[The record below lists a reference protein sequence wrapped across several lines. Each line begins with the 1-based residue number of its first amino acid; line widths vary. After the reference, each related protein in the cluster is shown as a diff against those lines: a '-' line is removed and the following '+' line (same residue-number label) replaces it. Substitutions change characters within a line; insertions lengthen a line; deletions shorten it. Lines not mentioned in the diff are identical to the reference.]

1 MPGCNVSVEVPRW
14 SPKLKRIWLI
24 ILVAGLC
31 IPALQAEPVEG
42 IVFEDVWIRAMP
54 PFQPNSAG
62 YMTISNNR
70 ETAIAVVGASSN
82 VSKKTEIHTTR
93 QVDGLMRMEQLDG
106 VALAPGERLE
116 LAPGGTHLMLLG
128 LEYRPVAGDDIE
140 LCLHLVTEEI
150 ICTPAEVRK
159 SASSSA
165 GGHEHH

>member
-1 MPGCNVSVEVPRW
+1 M
-14 SPKLKRIWLI
+14 KHIWLTV
-24 ILVAGLC
+24 LVAGLC
-31 IPALQAEPVEG
+31 MPALRAEPAAGV
-42 IVFEDVWIRAMP
+42 VFEDVWIRAMP

-70 ETAIAVVGASSN
+70 DTAVAIVGASSN

-106 VALAPGERLE
+106 VVLAPGERLE

-140 LCLHLVTEEI
+140 LCLHLVTEETL
-150 ICTPAEVRK
+150 CTPAEVRK

>member
-106 VALAPGERLE
+106 VALAPG
-116 LAPGGTHLMLLG
+116 
-128 LEYRPVAGDDIE
+128 
-140 LCLHLVTEEI
+140 
-150 ICTPAEVRK
+150 
-159 SASSSA
+159 
-165 GGHEHH
+165 

>member
-1 MPGCNVSVEVPRW
+1 
-14 SPKLKRIWLI
+14 
-24 ILVAGLC
+24 
-31 IPALQAEPVEG
+31 
-42 IVFEDVWIRAMP
+42 MP

-70 ETAIAVVGASSN
+70 ETAIAIVGASSN

-106 VALAPGERLE
+106 VVLAPGERLE

-128 LEYRPVAGDDIE
+128 LEYRPVEGDDIE
-140 LCLHLVTEEI
+140 LCLHLVTEETL
-150 ICTPAEVRK
+150 CTLAEVRK

>member
-1 MPGCNVSVEVPRW
+1 
-14 SPKLKRIWLI
+14 
-24 ILVAGLC
+24 
-31 IPALQAEPVEG
+31 
-42 IVFEDVWIRAMP
+42 MP

-70 ETAIAVVGASSN
+70 ETAIAIVGASSN

-128 LEYRPVAGDDIE
+128 LEYRPVAGDDVE
-140 LCLHLVTEEI
+140 LCSAPRDRGNHLHSRGGAQE
-150 ICTPAEVRK
+150 RK
-159 SASSSA
+159 LIRGWARTSLTGTFYEFS
-165 GGHEHH
+165 